1 MGPVEENESEN
12 RVASWSLAVVHIRI
26 PRWFGGSRTRACEST
41 CFVRSP
47 CTQHAKKG
55 TKQDNAISSASS
67 KEMGQNSMCMRE
79 VGSANG
85 ERRGG

>member
-1 MGPVEENESEN
+1 MKTIVEKSNAVAIRGYNVGPVEENESEN

-47 CTQHAKKG
+47 CTQHTKKG
-55 TKQDNAISSASS
+55 
-67 KEMGQNSMCMRE
+67 QNRTTLYHQRRQMR
-79 VGSANG
+79 GAQ
-85 ERRGG
+85 